1 MGTYRQ
7 ISKASVASFFTTVV
21 ERILGPEVVPVVE
34 NKALNLAQ
42 KRANIRAAGVRHGF
56 KAMLARGDEMAQ
68 RIETYKQQRIRNGE
82 HHEASIDPAEPTE
95 NIVLSSTEPS
105 LPRRNHPASA

>member
-1 MGTYRQ
+1 MGTS
-7 ISKASVASFFTTVV
+7 IHITKASVASFFTTVV

-34 NKALNLAQ
+34 NNALNLAQ

-68 RIETYKQQRIRNGE
+68 RIETYKQQRIRDGE
-82 HHEASIDPAEPTE
+82 HHQVSIDLVEPSE

-105 LPRRNHPASA
+105 SSRRPYLATL

>member
-1 MGTYRQ
+1 MGTSIQ
-7 ISKASVASFFTTVV
+7 STKTSVASFFTTVV
-21 ERILGPEVVPVVE
+21 ERILGPEAAPVVE

-82 HHEASIDPAEPTE
+82 HHEASIDPVEPTE

-105 LPRRNHPASA
+105 PSRRTHLASA

>member
-1 MGTYRQ
+1 MDT
-7 ISKASVASFFTTVV
+7 SKLVTVTSFFSAVV
-21 ERILGPEVVPVVE
+21 DRVLGSDAPPVE

-68 RIETYKQQRIRNGE
+68 RIEAYKRQRNRNGE
-82 HHEASIDPAEPTE
+82 THTSIDPAEPE
-95 NIVLSSTEPS
+95 EIVLSSTDLS
-105 LPRRNHPASA
+105 APRRNKLASV